1 MHLTKKIVHA
11 IKFIEFIDKE
21 VALKEATLHVTL
33 TFCNKNYTDNII
45 FLIH

>member
-21 VALKEATLHVTL
+21 VAFKEATLYTL
-33 TFCNKNYTDNII
+33 R
-45 FLIH
+45 